1 MKDLHNSES
10 SSFEVREEPQ
20 HDFFKTT
27 EELVEWVMKFL
38 TADHFPDGWIEEVY
52 FTIPHIEE

>member
-1 MKDLHNSES
+1 MEDLNNSEQGG
-10 SSFEVREEPQ
+10 FEVLEEQ

-38 TADHFPDGWIEEVY
+38 TADHFSDGWNEEVY